1 MKPTAE
7 IIFSVHNTRQ
17 LRRQSHLNPTEKFFA
32 GLLDLK
38 PVLRFR
44 DGEFS
49 RLDVGRKTENTLD
62 ALVDAVKKQT
72 HGKHVRA
79 YGLYGGNRDL
89 YEQLAQKL
97 KDKTGLKMTGFP
109 ISPVIGAHLGPDA
122 VGVGWVEELM

>member
-1 MKPTAE
+1 MNQEGKV
-7 IIFSVHNTRQ
+7 IYHLID
-17 LRRQSHLNPTEKFFA
+17 QSHLNPTEKFFA

-79 YGLYGGNRDL
+79 YGLYSGNRDL

-97 KDKTGLKMTGFP
+97 LRDRK
-109 ISPVIGAHLGPDA
+109 SV
-122 VGVGWVEELM
+122 V